1 MIISCTDT
9 NHVSETHVLA
19 SASNNLPLLVPPFFS
34 RQMATATIALDEA
47 IKEYLLFR
55 GFTDTLK
62 SFEEDKRNVKDK
74 GYEVM
79 RSFVIQLPR
88 YCMQNVWLDLLALC
102 LRYCV
107 FVQASHVVA
116 ELFSCIHQC
125 DLPALQGFWNLLSEK
140 LFSRLAGSLKDTV
153 YRLETSL
160 LRLFLVQAK
169 SQGRNDV
176 IHAFFNKNSKF
187 LFKRRDWKEWLGE
200 S

>member
-1 MIISCTDT
+1 
-9 NHVSETHVLA
+9 
-19 SASNNLPLLVPPFFS
+19 
-34 RQMATATIALDEA
+34 MATATIALDEA

-79 RSFVIQLPR
+79 PITPTTFQFFFAVQHLCLVSILCPR
-88 YCMQNVWLDLLALC
+88 YYNFA
-102 LRYCV
+102 
-107 FVQASHVVA
+107 QASQVVGQ
-116 ELFSCIHQC
+116 LFSCIHQC

-140 LFSRLAGSLKDTV
+140 LFSRLPSSLKDTV

-169 SQGRNDV
+169 SQGKNDV
-176 IHAFFNKNSKF
+176 IHTFFSKNSQF
-187 LFKRRDWKEWLGE
+187 LFKRKDWKEWLGE